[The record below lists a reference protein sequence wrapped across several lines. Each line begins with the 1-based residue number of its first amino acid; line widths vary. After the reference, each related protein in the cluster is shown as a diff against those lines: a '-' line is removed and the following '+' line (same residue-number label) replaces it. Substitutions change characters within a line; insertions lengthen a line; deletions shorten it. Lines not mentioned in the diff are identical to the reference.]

1 MRYYQHDKFEVV
13 SLISLLYIR
22 SLMKKGL
29 IFDMD
34 GVLIDAM
41 PFHAEAMR
49 LAIMEETQ
57 HDIDKKIVY
66 LLERLPG
73 SKLVTEIF
81 KREKIGEN
89 IGDIVAEKIS
99 KRKKEI
105 FKEIQKAKVIDGVKE
120 LVNDLKSCGCL
131 KAVVSGSSKEEIETI
146 LDENIGTNNFDLVIS
161 GDDLKEG
168 QGKPDPAPFQ
178 RALQKMNLKPS
189 EALVVENSPLGVEAA
204 NKAGIPYIVT
214 LNNSPLDISSD
225 FGSLK
230 LKEGEQNSRI
240 FKDTKAAG
248 YFLKDWCCK

>member
-1 MRYYQHDKFEVV
+1 
-13 SLISLLYIR
+13 
-22 SLMKKGL
+22 MKKGL

-41 PFHAEAMR
+41 PFHAEAVR

-57 HDIDKKIVY
+57 HDINKKIVY
-66 LLERLPG
+66 LLEGLPG
-73 SKLVTEIF
+73 SKLVKEIF
-81 KREKIGEN
+81 KREKIDEN
-89 IGDIVAEKIS
+89 IDDSIAEKIS

-105 FKEIQKAKVIDGVKE
+105 FKEIQNSKAIDGVRE
-120 LVNDLKSCGCL
+120 LVNDLKSCGCI
-131 KAVVSGSSKEEIETI
+131 KAVVSGSSKEEIEAI
-146 LDENIGTNNFDLVIS
+146 LNENIGSNNFDLVIS
-161 GDDLKEG
+161 SDDLKEV

-178 RALQKMNLKPS
+178 TALQKMKLKPS

-204 NKAGIPYIVT
+204 KEAGIPFIVT

-225 FGSLK
+225 FGTLN

-240 FKDTKAAG
+240 FKDTKSAS

>member
-1 MRYYQHDKFEVV
+1 M
-13 SLISLLYIR
+13 
-22 SLMKKGL
+22 
-29 IFDMD
+29 
-34 GVLIDAM
+34 
-41 PFHAEAMR
+41 
-49 LAIMEETQ
+49 
-57 HDIDKKIVY
+57 
-66 LLERLPG
+66 
-73 SKLVTEIF
+73 
-81 KREKIGEN
+81 
-89 IGDIVAEKIS
+89 
-99 KRKKEI
+99 
-105 FKEIQKAKVIDGVKE
+105 
-120 LVNDLKSCGCL
+120 
-131 KAVVSGSSKEEIETI
+131 
-146 LDENIGTNNFDLVIS
+146 IS

-230 LKEGEQNSRI
+230 LKEGEQNNRI

>member
-29 IFDMD
+29 IFDM
-34 GVLIDAM
+34 
-41 PFHAEAMR
+41 
-49 LAIMEETQ
+49 
-57 HDIDKKIVY
+57 
-66 LLERLPG
+66 
-73 SKLVTEIF
+73 
-81 KREKIGEN
+81 
-89 IGDIVAEKIS
+89 
-99 KRKKEI
+99 
-105 FKEIQKAKVIDGVKE
+105 DGVKE

-240 FKDTKAAG
+240 
-248 YFLKDWCCK
+248 

>member
-1 MRYYQHDKFEVV
+1 
-13 SLISLLYIR
+13 
-22 SLMKKGL
+22 MKKGL

-41 PFHAEAMR
+41 PFHAEAVR

-57 HDIDKKIVY
+57 HDINKKIVY
-66 LLERLPG
+66 LLEGLPG
-73 SKLVTEIF
+73 SKLVKEIF
-81 KREKIGEN
+81 KREKIDEN
-89 IGDIVAEKIS
+89 IDDSVAEKIS

-105 FKEIQKAKVIDGVKE
+105 FKEIQNSKAIDGVRE
-120 LVNDLKSCGCL
+120 LVNDLKSCGCI
-131 KAVVSGSSKEEIETI
+131 KAVVSGSSKEEIEAI
-146 LDENIGTNNFDLVIS
+146 INENIGSNNFDLVIS
-161 GDDLKEG
+161 SDDLKEV

-178 RALQKMNLKPS
+178 TALQKMKLKPS

-204 NKAGIPYIVT
+204 KEAGIPFIVT

-225 FGSLK
+225 FGTLN

-240 FKDTKAAG
+240 FKDTKSAS